1 MVWFFINK
9 KASLGNKSKGTV
21 VNSSRKFK
29 LSCGSLNF
37 VISDDAVI
45 GEKQAKSRNYFEI
58 FKFDFSVKSI
68 EWFQL
73 LYYYYSII
81 SRKLLL
87 VVFIIRSGHS

>member
-1 MVWFFINK
+1 MFFINN
-9 KASLGNKSKGTV
+9 KASLGNKSKVSV
-21 VNSSRKFK
+21 VKSSRKFK
-29 LSCGSLNF
+29 LSCESLNF
-37 VISDDAVI
+37 VISDAAVI

-68 EWFQL
+68 YRFQL
-73 LYYYYSII
+73 LYYYCSIL